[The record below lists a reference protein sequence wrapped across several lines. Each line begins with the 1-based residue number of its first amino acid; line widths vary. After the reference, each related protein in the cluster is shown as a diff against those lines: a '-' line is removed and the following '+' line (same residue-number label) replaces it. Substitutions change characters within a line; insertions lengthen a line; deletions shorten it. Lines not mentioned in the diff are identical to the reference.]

1 MPVLNENEVKLY
13 IQEKYV
19 SNTLPN
25 ENIFTDKIVKK
36 IYRLSNGIIDRV
48 DILCLQYLDDPV
60 KKATKTKS
68 HLILNNILLLTK
80 YRSFYYYYCRYLYC
94 FISI

>member
-1 MPVLNENEVKLY
+1 MSVLNENEVKLY
-13 IQEKYV
+13 IQEKYI
-19 SNTLPN
+19 SNALSN

-36 IYRLSNGIIDRV
+36 IYRLSSGITDRV

-68 HLILNNILLLTK
+68 HLFLDNILLLTK
-80 YRSFYYYYCRYLYC
+80 HRLFYLL
-94 FISI
+94 